1 MFSAYNQVSSLS
13 GSVDQI
19 LGKGQITS
27 DKKSREKIT
36 AEHET
41 TDDLSMLGR
50 VVKVEK
56 QVQLNHASY
65 LSALIRSS
73 KLSLCNL
80 SVHIKVN
87 LFNFYFMCVNVLSAC
102 IILCMCV
109 PGAQGCQR
117 QYWIPWTWSAG
128 GCEAAC
134 GCWE

>member
-1 MFSAYNQVSSLS
+1 MS

-56 QVQLNHASY
+56 QVCIAHPH
-65 LSALIRSS
+65 
-73 KLSLCNL
+73 KLAFSHDSFL
-80 SVHIKVN
+80 KAK
-87 LFNFYFMCVNVLSAC
+87 YMDA
-102 IILCMCV
+102 
-109 PGAQGCQR
+109 
-117 QYWIPWTWSAG
+117 T
-128 GCEAAC
+128 
-134 GCWE
+134 